1 MSKKK
6 GQNRLT
12 EKNLENFLKMMER
25 LPEEAK
31 ELVRQLA
38 KNMEQDSN
46 DPNDLNIRYYS
57 YEGPEQYNQ
66 GSKRVP
72 KWLKDMWDAYDY
84 DSWLALC
91 EETAEKGK
99 DLKDAVRSR
108 NLKKYICMLIDEF
121 YYSQNSEPNPIRL
134 IGPLWLIEHY
144 HLKDCLDL
152 VLELL
157 RQDAWFYTAYIDH
170 APQCVSAV
178 LYQIC
183 NDQPDLLK
191 SMLYEQGLIPLI
203 KPIVFNALVWIVLR
217 QPKQRLATVAI
228 MTAYL
233 NHCLKICKQGA
244 SARNIDN
251 YAFALAYA
259 HIGEARPI
267 LKRIY
272 NEIDCLD
279 KETFKEIESIYD
291 DPTDQMEGQVFD
303 SVDGYLRYHQEQ
315 ADAWEDEYDEEDYND
330 LDEDGE
336 NNVRVTS
343 S

>member
-72 KWLKDMWDAYDY
+72 KWLKGMWDAYDY

-99 DLKDAVRSR
+99 ELKDSVRSHDLR
-108 NLKKYICMLIDEF
+108 KYVCMLIDEF
-121 YYSQNSEPNPIRL
+121 YCSQDPEPNPIRL

-144 HLKDCLDL
+144 RLNDSLDL

-157 RQDAWFYTAYIDH
+157 RQDAWFYTAYIDY
-170 APQCVSAV
+170 APQCVSAI
-178 LYQIC
+178 LYQIG

-217 QPKQRLATVAI
+217 KPKRRLATVGI
-228 MTAYL
+228 LTAYL

-251 YAFALAYA
+251 YAFSLAYA
-259 HIGEARPI
+259 HISEVRPI
-267 LKRIY
+267 LKCIY
-272 NEIDCLD
+272 NEVESLD
-279 KETFKEIESIYD
+279 EETFKEIENIYD
-291 DPTDQMEGQVFD
+291 DPTDQMEGQIFD
-303 SVDGYLRYHQEQ
+303 SIDGYLRYHQNQ
-315 ADAWEDEYDEEDYND
+315 ADTWEDEYDEEDD
-330 LDEDGE
+330 DFDGDEE
-336 NNVRVTS
+336 SNRLPF
-343 S
+343 

>member
-6 GQNRLT
+6 RQDRLT
-12 EKNLENFLKMMER
+12 EENLENFLKMMEQ

-46 DPNDLNIRYYS
+46 DPDDLNIRYYS

-72 KWLKDMWDAYDY
+72 KWLKGIWDVYNY

-91 EETAEKGK
+91 EETTEKGK
-99 DLKDAVRSR
+99 NLTDSVRSR
-108 NLKKYICMLIDEF
+108 DLRKYTYMLIDEF
-121 YYSQNSEPNPIRL
+121 YYNQNPEPNPIRL
-134 IGPLWLIEHY
+134 IGLLWLIEHY
-144 HLKDCLDL
+144 RLHDCLDL

-157 RQDAWFYTAYIDH
+157 RQDAWFYTAYIDY

-178 LYQIC
+178 LYQIGC
-183 NDQPDLLK
+183 DQPDILK
-191 SMLYEQGLIPLI
+191 NMLYEQGLIPLI

-217 QPKQRLATVAI
+217 QPKKRLATVGI
-228 MTAYL
+228 LTTYL

-251 YAFALAYA
+251 YAFSLAYA
-259 HIGEARPI
+259 HVSEARPI

-272 NEIDCLD
+272 NEIDSLN
-279 KETFKEIESIYD
+279 KATFNEVESIYEN
-291 DPTDQMEGQVFD
+291 PIDQMDGQIFD
-303 SVDGYLRYHQEQ
+303 SIDGYLRYHQEQ
-315 ADAWEDEYDEEDYND
+315 SDAWEDRYDEEDYD
-330 LDEDGE
+330 DFAEDE
-336 NNVRVTS
+336 NSNRQS
-343 S
+343 F